1 MEMKIFETLANWV
14 RKHAVI
20 KCNDEEVFVTV
31 DFPHSI
37 AEWHEPRELA
47 SFVAKVFPLDW
58 IFIDD
63 SPKKGGYRV
72 SLGWCAEKSGAV
84 EDRQDEYGLPDD
96 EELHLDEK
104 GRKRLAGWV
113 KRMVTQ
119 YPVEESTFD
128 MMLGSPAKQGLDF
141 WLAIPTNF
149 FFLFGKK
156 ALINLILEQY
166 PGWNFREL
174 RLAYGE
180 EMSAV
185 FLMKTTPIKVAV

>member
-63 SPKKGGYRV
+63 
-72 SLGWCAEKSGAV
+72 
-84 EDRQDEYGLPDD
+84 
-96 EELHLDEK
+96 
-104 GRKRLAGWV
+104 
-113 KRMVTQ
+113 
-119 YPVEESTFD
+119 
-128 MMLGSPAKQGLDF
+128 
-141 WLAIPTNF
+141 
-149 FFLFGKK
+149 
-156 ALINLILEQY
+156 
-166 PGWNFREL
+166 
-174 RLAYGE
+174 
-180 EMSAV
+180 
-185 FLMKTTPIKVAV
+185 